1 MTGKAGH
8 FLGDDLCIPI
18 HRYVQIAVG
27 TAAKNTPGFITQA
40 SLETMKENQMI
51 FKVYKDGKDTGVYIA
66 NKNDETAIR
75 DLDRH
80 ISKLGTD
87 EWEDDYQSIISEIKS
102 TLTGMVIVELRM
114 EHFDMNESDE
124 VQEIHIWELMKDG

>member
-1 MTGKAGH
+1 
-8 FLGDDLCIPI
+8 
-18 HRYVQIAVG
+18 
-27 TAAKNTPGFITQA
+27 
-40 SLETMKENQMI
+40 MI

-80 ISKLGTD
+80 ISKLGAD
-87 EWEDDYQSIISEIKS
+87 EWEDNYRSIISEIKS

>member
-1 MTGKAGH
+1 
-8 FLGDDLCIPI
+8 
-18 HRYVQIAVG
+18 
-27 TAAKNTPGFITQA
+27 
-40 SLETMKENQMI
+40 MI
-51 FKVYKDGKDTGVYIA
+51 FKVYKDGKDTGVYIT

-80 ISKLGTD
+80 ISKLGAD
-87 EWEDDYQSIISEIKS
+87 EWEDDYRSIISEIKS